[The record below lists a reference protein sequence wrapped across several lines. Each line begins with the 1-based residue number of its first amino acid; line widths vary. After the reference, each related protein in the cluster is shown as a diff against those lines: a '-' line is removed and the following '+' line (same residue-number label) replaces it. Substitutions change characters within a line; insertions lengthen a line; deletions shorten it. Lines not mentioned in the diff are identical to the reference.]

1 MDGFMLRKIEVFF
14 NRLLN
19 EGSTKTLDDREIEIA
34 SAALLAHCAKAD
46 GEQSAEEAVHLRT
59 VLGERFGLSPAE
71 IDSVIEA
78 AEARER
84 DAIDLH
90 QFTRVLHRSLDRAA
104 RIDMVR
110 LLWEIADADG
120 RIDSDE
126 RRMVSLT
133 AQLLDVEVHDAVAA
147 RQAAQ
152 AKTG

>member
-1 MDGFMLRKIEVFF
+1 MLRNIEVFF

-19 EGSTKTLDDREIEIA
+19 ETEGQKLDGREIQIA
-34 SAALLAHCAKAD
+34 TAALLAHCAKAD
-46 GEQSAEEAVHLRT
+46 GEQSAEETAHLKA
-59 VLGERFGLSPAE
+59 VLGERFSLTAPE

-78 AEARER
+78 ADERER

-90 QFTRVLHRSLDRAA
+90 RFTRVLHRSLDRDA
-104 RIDMVR
+104 RIHMVQ

-120 RIDSDE
+120 LIDSDE

-133 AQLLDVEVHDAVAA
+133 ARLLDVEVHDAVAA

-152 AKTG
+152 ARTK

>member
-1 MDGFMLRKIEVFF
+1 MLRKIEVFF

-19 EGSTKTLDDREIEIA
+19 EGATKKLDDREIEIA
-34 SAALLAHCAKAD
+34 SAALLAHCAKVD

-59 VLGERFGLSPAE
+59 VLGERFDLSRAE

-104 RIDMVR
+104 RIHMVR